1 MLGAISRKSAIYRQE
16 QAKLCT
22 ADCAVAKP
30 GIRNKMLKHI
40 QVKVGLPNED
50 EKQAEALKTVHLRAL
65 RLAKEATDQEEASRE
80 VARTALKNRGP
91 GISHSTPQVS

>member
-1 MLGAISRKSAIYRQE
+1 MHGG
-16 QAKLCT
+16 LC
-22 ADCAVAKP
+22 VAKP
-30 GIRNKMLKHI
+30 GIRNKVAKHI

-50 EKQAEALKTVHLRAL
+50 EKQAEALKTVRLRAL